1 MGRSFVKVMIGEGQ
15 FGLGLVWWGTI
26 QGSVVGDGLIYVLSD
41 SVPRPLKTAEEVLRF
56 VKEKRVF
63 FAKLSGVFGENPGI
77 DDSRRPERRRAINQ
91 PLRCNS
97 AGNGWDDCHQQ
108 AESDGATGRGG
119 HVSPVSSILVFEI
132 HYTSIDARG
141 FYQ

>member
-41 SVPRPLKTAEEVLRF
+41 SDPCPLKAAEEVLRL

-63 FAKLSGVFGENPGI
+63 FAKLSGIFGQNLSIRDRCG
-77 DDSRRPERRRAINQ
+77 PERRRAIHQ
-91 PLRCNS
+91 PLRCGS
-97 AGNGWDDCHQQ
+97 AGKGGDDCRQQ
-108 AESDGATGRGG
+108 AASDGAQGRCEHGE
-119 HVSPVSSILVFEI
+119 SS
-132 HYTSIDARG
+132 G
-141 FYQ
+141 FNTCFRNTLHQY

>member
-26 QGSVVGDGLIYVLSD
+26 QGSVVGDRLIDLLSD
-41 SVPRPLKTAEEVLRF
+41 SDPRPLKTAKEVLRL

-77 DDSRRPERRRAINQ
+77 RDRRRPQRRRAIDQ
-91 PLRCNS
+91 PLRCGS
-97 AGNGWDDCHQQ
+97 AGKSRDDRSQ
-108 AESDGATGRGG
+108 
-119 HVSPVSSILVFEI
+119 
-132 HYTSIDARG
+132 
-141 FYQ
+141 